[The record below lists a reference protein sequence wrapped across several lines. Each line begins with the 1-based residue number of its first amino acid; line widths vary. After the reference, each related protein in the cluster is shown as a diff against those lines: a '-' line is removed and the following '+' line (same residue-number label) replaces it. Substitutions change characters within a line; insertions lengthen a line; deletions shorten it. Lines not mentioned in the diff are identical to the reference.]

1 MPVVQTSLSIVL
13 SSFPDHQDKIKS
25 LFREDETFR
34 SLCEDYR
41 KCFQAL
47 KHWNQ
52 SASEEALVRREE
64 YGNLL
69 QDLSEE
75 ILQSL
80 KEANRIAGKIRGL

>member
-1 MPVVQTSLSIVL
+1 M